1 MDSLLAFERTHAV
14 LITLALA
21 VAAYF
26 LVTPKASPLPDIPWV
41 GKSSRLPGAETWAT
55 LASFINRRK
64 WFAEG
69 YQKVS
74 LAVTNPTSD
83 SFLTTITVLTAR

>member
-1 MDSLLAFERTHAV
+1 MESLLAVERTFAIF
-14 LITLALA
+14 ITLAVA
-21 VAAYF
+21 IAAYF
-26 LVTPKASPLPDIPWV
+26 LTAPKPRPLPDIPWV
-41 GKSSRLPGAETWAT
+41 GKSSRLPGADTWAT

-74 LAVTNPTSD
+74 NALVGSISQGP
-83 SFLTTITVLTAR
+83 F